1 MISQVAE
8 RIITMKKIKEVVMR
22 FFSTLVMWLGI
33 SRANMPPDELGK
45 LLKSFCEGVNKAR
58 DLVVQMEKNK
68 RKVST
73 AGPTEFAPP
82 SGFATQQK
90 SRGTIPQCGPKLQTG
105 AFPSVVLSELSDKV
119 SNVRLVKPDLKAKDS
134 SSTSS
139 MDDNKGL
146 DVDQR
151 TERRMWTKEKK
162 DELAQRE
169 KETDIQMEASVEEL
183 DVLLA
188 DFTIK
193 SRERRRRRLRS

>member
-68 RKVST
+68 RKAST
-73 AGPTEFAPP
+73 GGPTEFAPP

-105 AFPSVVLSELSDKV
+105 AFPSAVFSELSDKV
-119 SNVRLVKPDLKAKDS
+119 SNVRLVKPDLEAKDS
-134 SSTSS
+134 SSTSC

-151 TERRMWTKEKK
+151 TEIRMWTMEKK
-162 DELAQRE
+162 DDLAQRE
-169 KETDIQMEASVEEL
+169 KETNIQMEASVEEL

-193 SRERRRRRLRS
+193 SRERRRRRLR

>member
-90 SRGTIPQCGPKLQTG
+90 SRGTIPQRQTG

-119 SNVRLVKPDLKAKDS
+119 SNVRLVKPDLEAKDS

-162 DELAQRE
+162 DDLAQRE

-193 SRERRRRRLRS
+193 SRERRRRRLR

>member
-1 MISQVAE
+1 
-8 RIITMKKIKEVVMR
+8 MKKIKEVVMR
-22 FFSTLVMWLGI
+22 FFSTLVTWLGI
-33 SRANMPPDELGK
+33 SGANMPPDELGK

-90 SRGTIPQCGPKLQTG
+90 SRGTIPQRQTG
-105 AFPSVVLSELSDKV
+105 AFPPVVLSELSDKV
-119 SNVRLVKPDLKAKDS
+119 SNVRLVKPDLEAKDS

-151 TERRMWTKEKK
+151 TEIRMWTKEKK
-162 DELAQRE
+162 DDLAQRE
-169 KETDIQMEASVEEL
+169 KETNIQMEASVEEL

-193 SRERRRRRLRS
+193 SRERRRRRLR

>member
-73 AGPTEFAPP
+73 AGPTEFANP

-90 SRGTIPQCGPKLQTG
+90 SRGTIPQCGPKRQTG

-119 SNVRLVKPDLKAKDS
+119 SNVRLVKPDLEAKDS
-134 SSTSS
+134 SSTSC
-139 MDDNKGL
+139 MDNNKGL

-162 DELAQRE
+162 DDLAQRE

>member
-22 FFSTLVMWLGI
+22 FFSTLVIWLGI
-33 SRANMPPDELGK
+33 SRANMPPHELGK

-82 SGFATQQK
+82 SEFATQQK
-90 SRGTIPQCGPKLQTG
+90 SRGTIPQRQTG

-119 SNVRLVKPDLKAKDS
+119 SNVRLVKPDLEAKDS

-151 TERRMWTKEKK
+151 TEIRMWTKGKK
-162 DELAQRE
+162 DDLAQRE
-169 KETDIQMEASVEEL
+169 KETNIQMEASVEEL

-193 SRERRRRRLRS
+193 SRERRRRRLR

>member
-58 DLVVQMEKNK
+58 DLVVQME
-68 RKVST
+68 VST
-73 AGPTEFAPP
+73 TGPTEFANP
-82 SGFATQQK
+82 SVFATQQK
-90 SRGTIPQCGPKLQTG
+90 SRGTIPQRQTG

-119 SNVRLVKPDLKAKDS
+119 SNVRLVKPDLEAKDS
-134 SSTSS
+134 SSTSC

-151 TERRMWTKEKK
+151 TEIRMWTMEKK
-162 DELAQRE
+162 DDLAQRE
-169 KETDIQMEASVEEL
+169 KETNIQMEASVEEL

-193 SRERRRRRLRS
+193 SRERRRRRLR

>member
-90 SRGTIPQCGPKLQTG
+90 SRGTIPQRQTG
-105 AFPSVVLSELSDKV
+105 AFPLVVLSELSDKV
-119 SNVRLVKPDLKAKDS
+119 SNVRLVKPDLEAKDS

-139 MDDNKGL
+139 MDDNRGL

-151 TERRMWTKEKK
+151 TETRMWTKEKK
-162 DELAQRE
+162 DDLAQRE
-169 KETDIQMEASVEEL
+169 KETNIQMEASVEEL

-193 SRERRRRRLRS
+193 SRERRRRRLR

>member
-90 SRGTIPQCGPKLQTG
+90 SRGTIPQRQTG

-119 SNVRLVKPDLKAKDS
+119 SNVRLVKQDLEAKDS

-139 MDDNKGL
+139 RDDNKGL

-151 TERRMWTKEKK
+151 TEIRIWTKEKK
-162 DELAQRE
+162 DDLAQRE
-169 KETDIQMEASVEEL
+169 KETNIQMEASVEEL

-193 SRERRRRRLRS
+193 SRERRRRRLR

>member
-22 FFSTLVMWLGI
+22 FFSTLVTWLGI
-33 SRANMPPDELGK
+33 SRANMPPDELGE

-73 AGPTEFAPP
+73 AGPTEFANP

-90 SRGTIPQCGPKLQTG
+90 SRGTIPQQQTG

-119 SNVRLVKPDLKAKDS
+119 SNVRLVKQDLEAKDS

-139 MDDNKGL
+139 RDDNKGL

-151 TERRMWTKEKK
+151 TEIRMWTKGKK
-162 DELAQRE
+162 DDLAQRE
-169 KETDIQMEASVEEL
+169 KETNIQMEASVEEL

-193 SRERRRRRLRS
+193 SRERRRRRLR

>member
-33 SRANMPPDELGK
+33 SRANMPPEELGK

-90 SRGTIPQCGPKLQTG
+90 SRGTIPQRQTG

-119 SNVRLVKPDLKAKDS
+119 SNVRLVKPDLEAKDS

-139 MDDNKGL
+139 RDDNKGL

-151 TERRMWTKEKK
+151 TEIRMWRKEKK
-162 DELAQRE
+162 DDLAQRE

-193 SRERRRRRLRS
+193 SRERRRRRLR

>member
-33 SRANMPPDELGK
+33 SKANMPPDELGK

-82 SGFATQQK
+82 SEFATQQK
-90 SRGTIPQCGPKLQTG
+90 SRGTIPQRQTG

-119 SNVRLVKPDLKAKDS
+119 SNVRLVKPDLEAKDS

-151 TERRMWTKEKK
+151 TEIRMWTKGKK
-162 DELAQRE
+162 DDLAQRE
-169 KETDIQMEASVEEL
+169 KETNIQMEASVEEL
-183 DVLLA
+183 DVLLV

-193 SRERRRRRLRS
+193 SRERRRRRLR

>member
-33 SRANMPPDELGK
+33 SRANMPPEELGK

-90 SRGTIPQCGPKLQTG
+90 SRGTIPQRQTG

-119 SNVRLVKPDLKAKDS
+119 SNVRLVKPDLEAKDS

-151 TERRMWTKEKK
+151 TEIRIWTKEKK
-162 DELAQRE
+162 DDLAQRE
-169 KETDIQMEASVEEL
+169 KETNIQMEASVEEL

-193 SRERRRRRLRS
+193 SRERRRRRLR

>member
-33 SRANMPPDELGK
+33 SKANMPPDELGK

-90 SRGTIPQCGPKLQTG
+90 SRGTIPQRQTG

-119 SNVRLVKPDLKAKDS
+119 SNVRLVTPDLEAKDS

-151 TERRMWTKEKK
+151 TEIRMWRKEKK
-162 DELAQRE
+162 DDLAQRE
-169 KETDIQMEASVEEL
+169 KETNIQMEASVEEL

-193 SRERRRRRLRS
+193 SRERRRRRLR

>member
-90 SRGTIPQCGPKLQTG
+90 TRGTIPQRQTG
-105 AFPSVVLSELSDKV
+105 AFPSVVLTELSDKV
-119 SNVRLVKPDLKAKDS
+119 SNVRLVTPDLEAKDS

-151 TERRMWTKEKK
+151 TEIRMWTKEKK
-162 DELAQRE
+162 DDLAQRE
-169 KETDIQMEASVEEL
+169 KETDIQMETSVEEL

-193 SRERRRRRLRS
+193 SRERRRRRLR

>member
-1 MISQVAE
+1 
-8 RIITMKKIKEVVMR
+8 MKKIKEVVMR

-73 AGPTEFAPP
+73 AGPTEFANP

-90 SRGTIPQCGPKLQTG
+90 SRGTIPQRQTG

-119 SNVRLVKPDLKAKDS
+119 SNVRLVKPDLEAKDS

-139 MDDNKGL
+139 TDDNKGL

-151 TERRMWTKEKK
+151 TEIRMWTKEKK
-162 DELAQRE
+162 DDLAQRE
-169 KETDIQMEASVEEL
+169 KETNIQMETSVEEL

-193 SRERRRRRLRS
+193 SRERRRRRLR